1 MPISLAIIVC
11 GCGLIYF
18 GILGFTEKGI
28 RFSAR
33 QRLFGK
39 SGKIVGTICIIGG
52 IALVLLGI
60 GGVTLILFGK
70 WWR

>member
-18 GILGFTEKGI
+18 GARGFTEKGI

-33 QRLFGK
+33 QRLSGK
-39 SGKIVGTICIIGG
+39 SGKTVGTLCIIGG

-60 GGVTLILFGK
+60 GSVTLILFGK